1 MQALKNRSPD
11 AGVSELQLEPLRRVP
26 LFTDIHGNEEAL
38 RELACVITHATYAP
52 GETIVRE
59 NDAGSEMF
67 ILVQGAASVY
77 RHTAEGELYRV
88 TILKGEENA
97 FFGEGALLD
106 SDSRSATIRADVEC
120 VCLILEREAF
130 ADFGKRHPAW
140 AFPVLVRIARAVMA
154 RLRKTNQDLTLVYNA
169 LVSEIRGQ

>member
-1 MQALKNRSPD
+1 
-11 AGVSELQLEPLRRVP
+11 
-26 LFTDIHGNEEAL
+26 
-38 RELACVITHATYAP
+38 
-52 GETIVRE
+52 
-59 NDAGSEMF
+59 MF
-67 ILVQGAASVY
+67 ILIEGAASVY

-88 TILKGEENA
+88 TILNGEEHA

-120 VCLILEREAF
+120 VCLVLGREAF
-130 ADFGKRHPAW
+130 AEFGKKHPAW

>member
-1 MQALKNRSPD
+1 MTQAK
-11 AGVSELQLEPLRRVP
+11 
-26 LFTDIHGNEEAL
+26 
-38 RELACVITHATYAP
+38 YAP

-67 ILVQGAASVY
+67 ILIQGAASVY

-88 TILKGEENA
+88 TILRGEENS
-97 FFGEGALLD
+97 FFGEGALRD
-106 SDSRSATIRADVEC
+106 ADSRSATIRADVEC
-120 VCLILEREAF
+120 VCLVLGREAF
-130 ADFGKRHPAW
+130 AEFGKKHPAW